1 MHCNYHFAAFRMQVQ
16 EEATSVFSD
25 SEMELTPSEARTDK
39 YVKSLKLTSD
49 QLVGLTEPFE
59 V

>member
-1 MHCNYHFAAFRMQVQ
+1 VQ

-25 SEMELTPSEARTDK
+25 SEMELTYTPSEARTDK

-49 QLVGLTEPFE
+49 QLVGFTEPYE

>member
-1 MHCNYHFAAFRMQVQ
+1 MQ
-16 EEATSVFSD
+16 EKATSMFSD
-25 SEMELTPSEARTDK
+25 SEMELTYTPSEARTDK

-49 QLVGLTEPFE
+49 QLVGLTGPSE